1 MCSKDQLM
9 NIPFLFTVLPEA
21 VARFSATCV
30 SCLPKSCLDWV
41 CPALNHIPHPAGQ
54 DLHLDQPWPIRPL
67 AEVWNDTSVTS
78 SATYLPNVQRYV
90 TASRWSLPCSTPQ
103 TRTQG
108 ALKSSSSSIFTPPP
122 RTVRHNFSPLY
133 PQPLSLL
140 SLWSNSSGPLQL
152 PLPDLSSLP
161 ASLPLLIWSSFSL
174 LKSPSLFTHTYND
187 KLTFFLMARVLFY
200 NLAIPLS
207 SLTLAAAS
215 KLPQSWYSFQTRAAS
230 WNIPRSFILSCLP
243 TGCSLCPES
252 PVSSLAIWKLCFTF
266 QDPHE
271 ASVPQKVIRT

>member
-108 ALKSSSSSIFTPPP
+108 ALKGARGALPP
-122 RTVRHNFSPLY
+122 VNNFKVFYALCSLSYLNHSKIHLISPWDVLLEVINY
-133 PQPLSLL
+133 SVWNNKKQGNIVKFISVIYALS
-140 SLWSNSSGPLQL
+140 
-152 PLPDLSSLP
+152 
-161 ASLPLLIWSSFSL
+161 A
-174 LKSPSLFTHTYND
+174 
-187 KLTFFLMARVLFY
+187 KLT
-200 NLAIPLS
+200 I
-207 SLTLAAAS
+207 
-215 KLPQSWYSFQTRAAS
+215 
-230 WNIPRSFILSCLP
+230 
-243 TGCSLCPES
+243 
-252 PVSSLAIWKLCFTF
+252 
-266 QDPHE
+266 
-271 ASVPQKVIRT
+271 